1 MFSKFF
7 IERPR
12 FAIVLSLV
20 IVLVGLICLK
30 VLPLEEYPDITPP
43 QVVVQA
49 TYSGASSEVVES
61 TIAQPVEA
69 QVNGVEDM
77 LYMTSTS
84 SNGTYQLNVFFK
96 TGTDPDMALVNVQ
109 NRVSLATPRLP
120 SDVQRYG
127 LTTKRSTQGA
137 GLVMYAIYSPNG
149 SKNQVEVSN
158 YASIYLKDELAR
170 VDGVGEVGVHGA
182 RDYSIRIW
190 LDASKMAALNVSP
203 LEIQNAVQGQNT
215 QIPAG
220 DIGAEP
226 LIKKHPMKITLKTKG
241 RLTDP
246 EEFAN
251 IIVRSNLDGSTIR
264 VKDIARVELAGERYS
279 SLGRL
284 DGQEIAVLSV
294 MQLSDANAIQV
305 ANDCNKKMEEM
316 SKDFPDGIAYRVLH
330 DTTETIKESLE
341 EVVKAIILAVILVT
355 LVVYLFLGDWRASIV
370 PFVSIPVSLLGTLA
384 IFAICGFSINTLTLF
399 GFVLAVGTVRS
410 EERR

>member
-61 TIAQPVEA
+61 TVAQPIEA

-137 GLVMYAIYSPNG
+137 GLVMYAIYSPDG
-149 SKNQVEVSN
+149 SKDKVEVSN

-170 VDGVGEVGVHGA
+170 VDGVGEVGIHGA

-190 LDASKMAALNVSP
+190 LDAAKMAALNVSP
-203 LEIQNAVQGQNT
+203 LEIQNAVQGQT
-215 QIPAG
+215 HRF
-220 DIGAEP
+220 
-226 LIKKHPMKITLKTKG
+226 L
-241 RLTDP
+241 
-246 EEFAN
+246 
-251 IIVRSNLDGSTIR
+251 
-264 VKDIARVELAGERYS
+264 
-279 SLGRL
+279 
-284 DGQEIAVLSV
+284 
-294 MQLSDANAIQV
+294 QV
-305 ANDCNKKMEEM
+305 
-316 SKDFPDGIAYRVLH
+316 I
-330 DTTETIKESLE
+330 
-341 EVVKAIILAVILVT
+341 
-355 LVVYLFLGDWRASIV
+355 
-370 PFVSIPVSLLGTLA
+370 
-384 IFAICGFSINTLTLF
+384 
-399 GFVLAVGTVRS
+399 
-410 EERR
+410 